1 VTTVKVQVRPL
12 KEKMFSTVRKYYQDV
27 GVPCAE
33 MRVLCRVSH
42 AWVTRTHRAVDV
54 TFKTASVGF

>member
-27 GVPCAE
+27 GSPLRRDESPVPSIS
-33 MRVLCRVSH
+33 RLGD
-42 AWVTRTHRAVDV
+42 TYT
-54 TFKTASVGF
+54 